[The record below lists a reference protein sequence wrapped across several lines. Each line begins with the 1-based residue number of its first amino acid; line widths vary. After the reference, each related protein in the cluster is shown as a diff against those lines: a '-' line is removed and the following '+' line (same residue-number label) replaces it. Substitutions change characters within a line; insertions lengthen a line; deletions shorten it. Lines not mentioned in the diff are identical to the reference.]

1 MEVSLKRQLHL
12 HHLRLLLHQKKL
24 FPGAS
29 EKVYTDP
36 SELKDSY
43 DVIVVGSGGAGMS
56 AAISAKDAGAS
67 VALLEKM
74 PVIGGNTAKS
84 SAGMNASQT
93 KFQEAEGIADT
104 NDKFYEET
112 LKGGKG
118 TNDPELLRYLVDNS
132 ASAIDW
138 LDGMGITLS
147 NLTTT
152 GGMRRETYPPSSRW
166 FSCRWLLGK
175 WSLPQSC

>member
-1 MEVSLKRQLHL
+1 MKKKAWLGLLMSLLAVVFLVACGGKSDKTATSSSSTISSSEEAVS
-12 HHLRLLLHQKKL
+12 
-24 FPGAS
+24 GAS
-29 EKVYTDP
+29 VKEYTDP

-118 TNDPELLRYLVDNS
+118 TN
-132 ASAIDW
+132 
-138 LDGMGITLS
+138 
-147 NLTTT
+147 
-152 GGMRRETYPPSSRW
+152 
-166 FSCRWLLGK
+166 
-175 WSLPQSC
+175 